1 MRPPPPAPLSGVG
14 ATTSTLGCGL
24 LHNPA
29 CHPRR
34 QVAPRDRQGTAGSP
48 ATALVVRETRTYG
61 RGNCGTTQRRALET
75 GSERPAPSQT
85 RQLHELPCHPPKA
98 GRTTRTANRKRPRR
112 RRVVET
118 QPLPTSTSPAS
129 IQPISAL
136 PPPPAIDGA
145 LRKSESSRHF
155 VTNRNPLQAEDCRI
169 KIAGFV

>member
-1 MRPPPPAPLSGVG
+1 MRLTPQSCVPPTQA
-14 ATTSTLGCGL
+14 GCAAGS
-24 LHNPA
+24 A
-29 CHPRR
+29 
-34 QVAPRDRQGTAGSP
+34 GTTAGSP

-155 VTNRNPLQAEDCRI
+155 VTNPPYIGPNKSSNHTATSIVHCRG
-169 KIAGFV
+169 AASCT

>member
-34 QVAPRDRQGTAGSP
+34 QVAPRDQAGPTAGSP

-61 RGNCGTTQRRALET
+61 RGNCRTTQRRAAET

-85 RQLHELPCHPPKA
+85 RQLQELPCHPPKA

-112 RRVVET
+112 RRAVET

-145 LRKSESSRHF
+145 LRKSDSSRHF
-155 VTNRNPLQAEDCRI
+155 VTNLSIYTLHFRI
-169 KIAGFV
+169 